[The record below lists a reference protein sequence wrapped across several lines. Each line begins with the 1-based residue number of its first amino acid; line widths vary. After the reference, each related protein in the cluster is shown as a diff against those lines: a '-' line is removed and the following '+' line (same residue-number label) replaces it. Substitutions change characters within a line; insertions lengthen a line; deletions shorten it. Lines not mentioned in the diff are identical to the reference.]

1 MEVILKKDVEHLGFA
16 NDVVKVKDGYAR
28 NFLLPRG
35 LAVSATASEKK
46 QLAET
51 IKQRTHKEAKLKEQA
66 EANAAALATK
76 EVKIGAKVGEKG
88 RIFGSINTIMLADA
102 FKQQGVDIDRKYIK
116 LKGEAIK
123 AIGSYEAEVTFHR
136 DVVRTVSF
144 EVVEE

>member
-16 NDVVKVKDGYAR
+16 NEVVKVRDGYAR

-35 LAVSATASEKK
+35 LAVSATEGEKK

-51 IKQRTHKEAKLKEQA
+51 LKQRAHKEAKLRA
-66 EANAAALATK
+66 EAENNANVLAAK

-123 AIGSYEAEVTFHR
+123 AIGKYEAEVTFHR
-136 DVVRTVSF
+136 EVVKTIAF

>member
-1 MEVILKKDVEHLGFA
+1 MEVILKKDVEHLGYA

-35 LAVSATASEKK
+35 LAVSATDGERK

-51 IKQRTHKEAKLKEQA
+51 LKQRAHKETKLRTEA
-66 EANAAALATK
+66 EKNAEVLSGK

-88 RIFGSINTIMLADA
+88 RIFGSVNTIMLADA
-102 FKQQGVDIDRKYIK
+102 FKLVGVDIDRKHIK

-123 AIGSYEAEVTFHR
+123 TVGKYEAEVAFHR
-136 DVVRTVSF
+136 DVVRTITF

>member
-1 MEVILKKDVEHLGFA
+1 MEVILKKDVEHLGYA

-35 LAVSATASEKK
+35 LAVSATEGERK

-51 IKQRTHKEAKLKEQA
+51 LKQRAHKEAKLKTEA
-66 EANAAALATK
+66 EKNAELLAGK

-88 RIFGSINTIMLADA
+88 RIFGSVNTIMLADA
-102 FKQQGVDIDRKYIK
+102 FKLVGVDIDRKHIK

-123 AIGSYEAEVTFHR
+123 TVGKYEAEVAFHR
-136 DVVRTVSF
+136 DVVRTVTF